1 MMKRFFTGIIPICAA
16 LSLSTG
22 FSPNTAWAQNNEPNK
37 KAGPT
42 LLNRI
47 DFGNSYIYGQ
57 SIKSGAVYL
66 LQRKKSEI
74 KSMLKCRADYRKE
87 ILEDFSIMDLKIQG
101 MNGARTSK

>member
-1 MMKRFFTGIIPICAA
+1 MKRIITGIIVFCAA
-16 LSLSTG
+16 LTFAAGLSAKIT
-22 FSPNTAWAQNNEPNK
+22 FARDDAPK
-37 KAGPT
+37 KEKDPT

-74 KSMLKCRADYRKE
+74 KSMLQCREDYRKE
-87 ILEDFSIMDLKIQG
+87 ILEDFSIMDLKIAG
-101 MNGARTSK
+101 MDRPKTRQ

>member
-1 MMKRFFTGIIPICAA
+1 MKRFFTGIIFIFAA
-16 LSLSTG
+16 LSLSAG
-22 FSPNTAWAQNNEPNK
+22 FSPKTASAQNNEPNK
-37 KAGPT
+37 KAEPT

-87 ILEDFSIMDLKIQG
+87 ILEDFSIMDLKIDG
-101 MNGARTSK
+101 TDSVRTGQ